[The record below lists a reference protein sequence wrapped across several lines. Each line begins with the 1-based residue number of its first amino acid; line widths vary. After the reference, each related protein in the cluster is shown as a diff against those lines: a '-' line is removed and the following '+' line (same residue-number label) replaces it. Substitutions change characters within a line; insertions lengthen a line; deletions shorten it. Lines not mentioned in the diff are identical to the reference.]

1 MLITIE
7 YNINKK
13 ILLDKS
19 FLKPYYKKNYKKI
32 LTNNNIDVIHKK
44 NKPIIIDIY
53 IKKNYK
59 WYQSKKIKFTSI
71 KIVSKNWKSKVKSRN
86 QNWQTL

>member
-59 WYQSKKIKFTSI
+59 
-71 KIVSKNWKSKVKSRN
+71 
-86 QNWQTL
+86 